1 MQPLFTLRARRPL
14 LAQGRAAP
22 SPEPC
27 FRFGASGA
35 SGHPLVGLSFD
46 PRLQFFIPTSS
57 TAREAQGAV
66 MISRKNQTVRSWLC
80 ERRAGGKSLP
90 LCATG
95 RGQGWG
101 SGLISAGT
109 ALPTGFP
116 FSKPGSEGPGGK
128 PGGKHW
134 PSSMLHL
141 LPSSLR
147 PLMLPVRRPATGPGP
162 L

>member
-1 MQPLFTLRARRPL
+1 MRGGRE
-14 LAQGRAAP
+14 GRAWAP
-22 SPEPC
+22 VCDRPGPGLGV
-27 FRFGASGA
+27 RF
-35 SGHPLVGLSFD
+35 
-46 PRLQFFIPTSS
+46 I
-57 TAREAQGAV
+57 
-66 MISRKNQTVRSWLC
+66 
-80 ERRAGGKSLP
+80 
-90 LCATG
+90 
-95 RGQGWG
+95 
-101 SGLISAGT
+101 ISAGT